1 MASTASII
9 LNTYYAF
16 LNLRQLYYYDDSAW
30 EGVPDE
36 VARFFGADD
45 FENVRKKAELLQ
57 HSLGLIGYAAQAITV
72 ASNVLT
78 DVILV
83 SSHLFHSVASIPLH
97 NIYQALEM
105 LFDLGKPSASD
116 SLSGFS
122 LLLQYK

>member
-72 ASNVLT
+72 AS
-78 DVILV
+78 
-83 SSHLFHSVASIPLH
+83 
-97 NIYQALEM
+97 
-105 LFDLGKPSASD
+105 K
-116 SLSGFS
+116 
-122 LLLQYK
+122 